1 MYSYIQAYKW
11 SIQGQHATMYHTL
24 YKHTEHNRAFTD
36 KNIRT
41 IFLCL
46 ESDHCT
52 ERSHPNW
59 CWCSNN
65 TEVSCEGLKC
75 GHSQRC
81 CCRSELKHFSTIS
94 YCDIDGIEND
104 DAILVCHWRWV
115 PCYTGW
121 ARAASYSYKILWVW
135 CWYCRRNRDLQTL
148 LIDKIVMTC
157 VIRHYI

>member
-1 MYSYIQAYKW
+1 MHQC
-11 SIQGQHATMYHTL
+11 
-24 YKHTEHNRAFTD
+24 
-36 KNIRT
+36 T
-41 IFLCL
+41 IFWCL

-59 CWCSNN
+59 CRCSNN

-104 DAILVCHWRWV
+104 DAILLCHWRWV
-115 PCYTGW
+115 PCYSGW
-121 ARAASYSYKILWVW
+121 TRAGSYSCKILWVW
-135 CWYCRRNRDLQTL
+135 CWYYRRKRDIQTSLAEALNCSKYSKWHRTRL
-148 LIDKIVMTC
+148 LYH
-157 VIRHYI
+157 RYIGLNILLYIGSTLNYGNIKSLHPKYW